1 MKKIQQLD
9 RNSVVPLYYQIQQR
23 LLEQIQTGELPVG
36 QALPAA
42 QELAATFGV
51 SLMTARQGIKSLCD
65 LGVLYSRQ
73 GKGTFI
79 SGMKLEKDF
88 RQVLSFTEEMK
99 ARGSRPGS
107 RVLSFEIR
115 TGSREVLEALRLPP
129 GEQIIELRRVRQANA
144 LPMGIECSSLPLH
157 LCPDL
162 LETFDPRTSLYKV
175 LAERYGIDMIV
186 ADEVAEV
193 GLASREEARLLR
205 ISERSPVFTFTR
217 TSYIQSGRP
226 VEYVRATYRG
236 DRYKIVNRLTR
247 LNRALLTSS
256 RPM

>member
-1 MKKIQQLD
+1 MRKLQHLD

-23 LLEQIQTGELPVG
+23 LLEQIQSGEMAVG
-36 QALPAA
+36 QPLPAA
-42 QELAATFGV
+42 QELAATLGV
-51 SLMTARQGIKSLCD
+51 SLMTARQAIKSLCD
-65 LGVLYSRQ
+65 LGVLYSKQ

-115 TGSREVLEALRLPP
+115 TGGREVLKALHLRP
-129 GEQIIELRRVRQANA
+129 GERIIELRRVRQANA
-144 LPMGIECSSLPLH
+144 LPMGIECSSLPLR

-162 LETFDPRTSLYKV
+162 LETFDPRTSLYRI
-175 LAERYGIDMIV
+175 LAERYGIEMVV

-193 GLASREEARLLR
+193 GLAGREEARLLR
-205 ISERSPVFTFTR
+205 ISEKSPVFTFTR
-217 TSYIQSGRP
+217 TSYVQNGQP
-226 VEYVRATYRG
+226 VEYVKATYRG

-247 LNRALLTSS
+247 LNRALLTSA

>member
-1 MKKIQQLD
+1 MRKMQQLD
-9 RNSVVPLYYQIQQR
+9 RSSVVPLYYQIQQR
-23 LLEQIQTGELPVG
+23 LLEQIQSGELAVG
-36 QALPAA
+36 QPLPAA
-42 QELAATFGV
+42 QQLAATLGV

-65 LGVLYSRQ
+65 LGVLYSKQ

-99 ARGSRPGS
+99 ARGSRPAS
-107 RVLSFEIR
+107 RVLSFQIR
-115 TGSREVLEALRLPP
+115 TGGREVLEVLHLQP
-129 GEQIIELRRVRQANA
+129 GDQIIELRRVRQSNA
-144 LPMGIECSSLPLH
+144 MPMGIECSTLPLQ

-162 LETFDPRTSLYKV
+162 LETFDPRTSLYRI
-175 LAERYGIDMIV
+175 LRERYGVDMIV

-193 GLASREEARLLR
+193 GLSSREEARLLR
-205 ISERSPVFTFTR
+205 ISEKSPVFLFTR
-217 TSYIQSGRP
+217 TSYVQSGQP
-226 VEYVRATYRG
+226 VEYVKATYRG

-247 LNRALLTSS
+247 LNRALLTSA

>member
-1 MKKIQQLD
+1 MSKLQYLD

-23 LLEQIQTGELPVG
+23 LLEQIQSGELAVG
-36 QALPAA
+36 QPLPAT
-42 QELAATFGV
+42 QELAATLGV
-51 SLMTARQGIKSLCD
+51 SLMTARQAIRSLCD
-65 LGVLYSRQ
+65 LGVLYSKQ

-115 TGSREVLEALRLPP
+115 TGSSEVLEALRLRP
-129 GEQIIELRRVRQANA
+129 GAQIIELRRIRQANA
-144 LPMGIECSSLPLH
+144 LPMGIECSSLPLR

-162 LETFDPRTSLYKV
+162 LETFDPRTSLYRI
-175 LAERYGIDMIV
+175 LAERYGVDMTI

-205 ISERSPVFTFTR
+205 ISEKSAVFIFTR
-217 TSYIQSGRP
+217 TSYIQNGQP
-226 VEYVRATYRG
+226 VEYVKATYRG

-247 LNRALLTSS
+247 RNRALLASA